1 VERSA
6 TIVLVHGAWHGA
18 WAWESVAAALGAD
31 GFDVR
36 TVDLPSSG
44 PDSSALGDLRDDV
57 RAVREAVE
65 AVDGPVVLVAHSYG
79 GAPVTEAAAGLA
91 DVAHIVYLTAFMLDA
106 GESLFGLVG
115 GRAPDWWID
124 NGDGSLGVA
133 GPEEIFYND
142 CSPEV
147 AAASVARLHPQ
158 SRASAEQPVEAVAW
172 RDVPT
177 TYVVCERDNAIPV
190 PAQEM
195 LSQRAGTVRR
205 LDASHSPFLSRP
217 DEVVA
222 IIREAAG
229 A

>member
-6 TIVLVHGAWHGA
+6 TIVLVHGAWHGP
-18 WAWESVAAALGAD
+18 WAWESVAATLGAD

-91 DVAHIVYLTAFMLDA
+91 DVA
-106 GESLFGLVG
+106 
-115 GRAPDWWID
+115 
-124 NGDGSLGVA
+124 

-172 RDVPT
+172 RDVPA

-195 LSQRAGTVRR
+195 LAQRAGTVRR